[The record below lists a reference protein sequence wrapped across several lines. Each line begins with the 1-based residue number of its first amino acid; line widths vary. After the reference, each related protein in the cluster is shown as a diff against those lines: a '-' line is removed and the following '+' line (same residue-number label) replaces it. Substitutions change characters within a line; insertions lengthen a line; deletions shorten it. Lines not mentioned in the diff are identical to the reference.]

1 MLHRFVRNDI
11 DLCLFPCCWC
21 RNRNIIFLLKCTEST
36 KKNIF
41 TCWKYLQF
49 WYFQVLWYI
58 YILHTKKMGRSS
70 ALAWLLLF
78 CSVSLFTQ
86 KIFSGD
92 MGNENFSAIVST
104 LYLYYN
110 CHLPRLSYIQTSMRL
125 EKFKY
130 PWKKQLL
137 NSRIS
142 EKRCNLEWCSRGYV
156 LISQM

>member
-1 MLHRFVRNDI
+1 MILIYVCFPVVGVGTETSFFCLNVQNQQKRTFSLVESICNSGIFKYYGIYTYCTQRKWGDHLRLLDSYYFALF
-11 DLCLFPCCWC
+11 LCS
-21 RNRNIIFLLKCTEST
+21 I
-36 KKNIF
+36 
-41 TCWKYLQF
+41 
-49 WYFQVLWYI
+49 
-58 YILHTKKMGRSS
+58 
-70 ALAWLLLF
+70 
-78 CSVSLFTQ
+78 Q